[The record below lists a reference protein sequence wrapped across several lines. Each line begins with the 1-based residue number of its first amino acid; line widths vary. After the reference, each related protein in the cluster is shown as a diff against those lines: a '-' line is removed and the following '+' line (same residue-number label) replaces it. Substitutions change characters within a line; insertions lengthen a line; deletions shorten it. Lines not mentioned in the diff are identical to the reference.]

1 MLELFKNLLGLT
13 LVDPKAAARKVIDLN
28 LPAAVHLQITGLMIV
43 LAAALSA
50 MFSAPVDAADQTFM
64 NVLVQNP
71 AITAGLEMV
80 VFVLVVFALWRA
92 GRAFG
97 GTGSFDEV
105 LAVTTWNQVISLVIQ
120 VLLII
125 VIVFLPALVPLLF
138 VVSLQVA
145 QAFDNVFVTAGVI
158 LLSLMG
164 VLMVAGL
171 AAMVFGFYPQ
181 GAMS

>member
-125 VIVFLPALVPLLF
+125 VIVFLPALVPLL